1 MDAPELQRFADI
13 QVDLV
18 RPEQQGFILSGQGN
32 DRAEYRLEVHFD
44 MPLDGRTR
52 AVLGE
57 LLAQSEVSIWRTPA
71 ATVAAAPPRRSAAR
85 RRPRRRIAA
94 D

>member
-1 MDAPELQRFADI
+1 MDARELQRLADI

-18 RPEQQGFILSGQGN
+18 RPEQQGFILSGQGS

-57 LLAQSEVSIWRTPA
+57 LLAQSEVSIWRGAAPA
-71 ATVAAAPPRRSAAR
+71 VVAAPPRRSTAR
-85 RRPRRRIAA
+85 RHPRRRIAA

>member
-1 MDAPELQRFADI
+1 MDAPQLQRLADI

-18 RPEQQGFILSGQGN
+18 QPEQRGFILSGQGN
-32 DRAEYRLEVHFD
+32 DQAEYRLDLRFD

-52 AVLGE
+52 AVMGE
-57 LLAQSEVSIWRTPA
+57 LLAQSEVSIWRRP
-71 ATVAAAPPRRSAAR
+71 VAAPVTADVRRRPAR
-85 RRPRRRIAA
+85 RPPRRRIAA

>member
-1 MDAPELQRFADI
+1 MDARELQRFADI

-18 RPEQQGFILSGQGN
+18 RPEQQGFILSGQGS

-57 LLAQSEVSIWRTPA
+57 LLAQSEVSIWRGPA
-71 ATVAAAPPRRSAAR
+71 AATEAAPPRRGTTR
-85 RRPRRRIAA
+85 RHPRRRIAA

>member
-57 LLAQSEVSIWRTPA
+57 LLAQSEVSIWRRPA
-71 ATVAAAPPRRSAAR
+71 AAVAAAPPRRSTAR
-85 RRPRRRIAA
+85 RHPRRRIPA

>member
-1 MDAPELQRFADI
+1 MDAPDLQRLADI

-18 RPEQQGFILSGQGN
+18 QPEPPGFVLSGPGS
-32 DRAEYRLEVHFD
+32 DRADYRLEVHFD

-57 LLAQSEVSIWRTPA
+57 LLAQSEVSIWRRQ
-71 ATVAAAPPRRSAAR
+71 AAAVVPTAAPRSPA

>member
-18 RPEQQGFILSGQGN
+18 RPEQQGFVLSGQGS

-57 LLAQSEVSIWRTPA
+57 LLAQSEVSIWRGS
-71 ATVAAAPPRRSAAR
+71 ATALVAPPRRSPAR
-85 RRPRRRIAA
+85 RHARRRIAA

>member
-1 MDAPELQRFADI
+1 MDAPEIQRLADI

-18 RPEQQGFILSGQGN
+18 KPDRNGFTLSGQGT
-32 DRAEYRLEVHFD
+32 DRAEYVLEVHFD
-44 MPLDGRTR
+44 MPLDARTR

-57 LLAQSEVSIWRTPA
+57 LLAQSELSISRRSPP
-71 ATVAAAPPRRSAAR
+71 VRAAPPRRDRAHR
-85 RRPRRRIAA
+85 PPRRRITA